1 MNAVLPLI
9 LVFLLIAAS
18 FRKVRVYDSFAK
30 GAGGALPLV
39 GKLFPYIAAVLILAN
54 LFEASALSSALSKA
68 QEPLFSRLGVPAPV
82 VPLVLVKPFSGSGSL
97 ALVGQLC
104 SQYGADSYIGR
115 CACAVYAT
123 GETVFYLSALY
134 FAGGGRARPVVI
146 ALFSN
151 LAAALFACL
160 LCQIL

>member
-1 MNAVLPLI
+1 MNILLPVLFI
-9 LVFLLIAAS
+9 IVLVAAA
-18 FRKVRVYDSFAK
+18 FRKVRVYDSFAQ

-39 GKLFPYIAAVLILAN
+39 KKLFPYVAALLVLAS
-54 LFEASALSSALSKA
+54 LFEASGLSAALSKA
-68 QEPLFSRLGVPAPV
+68 LEPALSVLGVPAPV

-104 SQYGADSYIGR
+104 AQYGADSYVGR

-146 ALFSN
+146 ALLSN
-151 LAAALFACL
+151 FAAALLACL
-160 LCQIL
+160 LCRVL

>member
-1 MNAVLPLI
+1 MNAVLPLV

-30 GAGGALPLV
+30 GAGGTLPLV

-54 LFEASALSSALSKA
+54 LFEASGLSSALSKA
-68 QEPLFSRLGVPAPV
+68 LEPLFSRLGVPAPV

-160 LCQIL
+160 LCRIL

>member
-1 MNAVLPLI
+1 MNAVLPLV

-30 GAGGALPLV
+30 GAGGTLPLV

-54 LFEASALSSALSKA
+54 LFEASGLSSALSKA
-68 QEPLFSRLGVPAPV
+68 LEPLFSRLGVPAPV

-115 CACAVYAT
+115 CACAV
-123 GETVFYLSALY
+123 
-134 FAGGGRARPVVI
+134 
-146 ALFSN
+146 
-151 LAAALFACL
+151 
-160 LCQIL
+160 